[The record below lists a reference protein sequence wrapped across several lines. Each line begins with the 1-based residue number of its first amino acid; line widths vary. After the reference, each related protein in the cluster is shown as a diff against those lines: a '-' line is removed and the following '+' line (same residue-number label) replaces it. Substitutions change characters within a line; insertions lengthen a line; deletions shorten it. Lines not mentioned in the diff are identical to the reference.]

1 MTDASSPRFEPIGDW
16 VDPTDVMIE
25 RMADGVVA
33 SAVEADQA
41 LCRAVEQG
49 VEQIAWISRP
59 EQLEEP
65 KLAFLL
71 IHWQELAAKRG
82 GPPDRHDIDVLDLVP
97 AIGNLMVLEVER
109 AGFDAVY
116 RVYGTGVAERA
127 GRDWTGYRVSEM
139 NRITRTPAALL
150 YRTCYRAV
158 YRRPEPLFSAHAS
171 AHWVSSNAW
180 RRLILP
186 LADGGTGCARFL
198 VGNLPVGQ
206 RLMSNSDVQA
216 QQARVRSG

>member
-1 MTDASSPRFEPIGDW
+1 
-16 VDPTDVMIE
+16 MIE

-33 SAVEADQA
+33 SAVETDPA
-41 LCRAVEQG
+41 LCRAIDQG
-49 VEQIAWISRP
+49 VERIAWINRP

-71 IHWQELAAKRG
+71 THWQDLAARRG
-82 GPPDRHDIDVLDLVP
+82 GLPDRHDIDVLDLVP

-109 AGFDAVY
+109 DGFDAIY
-116 RVYGTGVAERA
+116 RVYGTGVAQRA
-127 GRDWTGYRVSEM
+127 GRDWTGHRVSEM
-139 NRITRTPAALL
+139 GRITRTPTALL

-158 YRRPEPLFSAHAS
+158 YRRPEPLFSEHVS
-171 AHWVSSNAW
+171 AQWVSSNAW

-198 VGNLPVGQ
+198 VGNLPVGR
-206 RLMSNSDVQA
+206 RLLSDAELQS
-216 QQARVRSG
+216 QQTRVRGG